1 MQSSND
7 KHPAGCWPLSLVG
20 GIRSAMSRNPSK
32 IAIRDSGSSRD
43 YRQLINRI
51 DRITSG
57 LIKLGMNSDN
67 HAAIIAGNS
76 IEYVEVVGG
85 ASQAGVAV
93 ATLNPRLST
102 RELVAMCDDAEAR
115 LIFVDQKNA
124 ERVRA
129 SEYASVERIIEFG
142 SEFENW
148 LGSSQPVESP
158 QKIAEESVFTIP
170 YTSGTTGRP
179 KGVLVSHRSRVMTV
193 YGMAAEYG
201 CYSPD
206 DRFLAIAPM
215 CHGAGMVF
223 ALAALYFGGYTQLM
237 SRFDPEAVLQA
248 LRDDEISGVFM
259 VPTHFHGIFEL
270 DDGALAD
277 NYYPSLNTIIS
288 NAAPLSQNLK
298 ERIVEHFGGDLLHET
313 YGSTE
318 ASIVSN
324 LRPADQLNKKK
335 CVGLPFNSTLI
346 KILDEDGKER
356 AANEVGEL
364 YTNSL
369 YSFNGYWRNPQE
381 TEAAFKDGWVTVGD
395 LAYKDDEGYLYI
407 VDRKK
412 DMIISG
418 GINIYP
424 REIEEVIAGHPAI
437 VEAAV
442 IGVPNE
448 KWGEQLKAFVVV
460 EPSKQFSIDETIQL
474 CSDQLSSYKVPREFE
489 VIDQLPRNA
498 NGKILKSNL
507 RLIAAD
513 THRLLQKST

>member
-1 MQSSND
+1 
-7 KHPAGCWPLSLVG
+7 
-20 GIRSAMSRNPSK
+20 MSRNPSK
-32 IAIRDSGSSRD
+32 IAIRDSDSSRD
-43 YRQLINRI
+43 YRQLIDRI

-57 LIKLGMNSDN
+57 LIKLGMNSNN

-85 ASQAGVAV
+85 ASQAGVAI

-102 RELVAMCDDAEAR
+102 SELVAMCDDAEAR

-124 ERVRA
+124 ERIRA
-129 SEYASVERIIEFG
+129 SEYASVDRIIEFG
-142 SEFENW
+142 SEFETW
-148 LGSSQPVESP
+148 LGSLQAIESP
-158 QKIAEESVFTIP
+158 PKIAEESVFTIP

-179 KGVLVSHRSRVMTV
+179 KGVLVSHRSRVMTI

-206 DRFLAIAPM
+206 DRFLAIAPL

-223 ALAALYFGGYTQLM
+223 ALATLYFGGYTQLM

-248 LRDDEISGVFM
+248 LRNDEISGVFM

-270 DDGALAD
+270 DDAVLAD
-277 NYYPSLNTIIS
+277 NNYPSLKSIIS
-288 NAAPLSQNLK
+288 NAAPLSQNMK
-298 ERIVEHFGGDLLHET
+298 EKIVEHFGNDLLHET

-346 KILDEDGKER
+346 KILDEDGNECG
-356 AANEVGEL
+356 ANEVGEL
-364 YTNSL
+364 YTNSF
-369 YSFNGYWRNPQE
+369 YSFNGYWKNPEE
-381 TEAAFKDGWVTVGD
+381 TQAAFKGVWVTVGD
-395 LAYKDDEGYLYI
+395 LARKDDQGYLYI

-412 DMIISG
+412 DMVISG

-424 REIEEVIAGHPAI
+424 REIEDVLARHPAI
-437 VEAAV
+437 AEAAV

-448 KWGEQLKAFVVV
+448 KWGEQLKAFIVV
-460 EPSKQFSIDETIQL
+460 EPSKQLSIDEVTQF
-474 CSDQLSSYKVPREFE
+474 CANQLSSYKVPREFE
-489 VIDQLPRNA
+489 IIDQLPRNA
-498 NGKILKSNL
+498 NGKVLKSDL
-507 RLIAAD
+507 RLAAVD
-513 THRLLQKST
+513 ADNVGGGLG